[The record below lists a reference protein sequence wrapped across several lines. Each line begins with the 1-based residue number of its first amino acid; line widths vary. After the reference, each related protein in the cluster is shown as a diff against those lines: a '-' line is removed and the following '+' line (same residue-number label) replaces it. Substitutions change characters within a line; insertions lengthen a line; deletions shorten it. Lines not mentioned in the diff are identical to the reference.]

1 MAFNLRS
8 ILRGSYNKSRVNKNR
23 PGKGSAHPNP
33 DLTTGPLTQYDHQFR
48 KGGATSFLQTINN
61 TQLARTE
68 RFECQFNFPL
78 AVRSAF
84 ANNRMAEAATIMCE
98 EVQIPGMAMA
108 NKEFQVG
115 PWTHYRNTNLQF
127 LGQEINF
134 TFK

>member
-68 RFECQFNFPL
+68 RFECQFNFESL
-78 AVRSAF
+78 
-84 ANNRMAEAATIMCE
+84 
-98 EVQIPGMAMA
+98 
-108 NKEFQVG
+108 
-115 PWTHYRNTNLQF
+115 TNYISYQSVIKSLDHKIYIA
-127 LGQEINF
+127 L
-134 TFK
+134 